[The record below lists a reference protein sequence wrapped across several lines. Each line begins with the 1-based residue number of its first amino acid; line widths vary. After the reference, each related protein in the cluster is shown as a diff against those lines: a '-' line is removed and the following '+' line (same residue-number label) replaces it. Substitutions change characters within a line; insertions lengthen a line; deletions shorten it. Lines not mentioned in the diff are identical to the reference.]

1 MDLAKNTPAF
11 RINKVMRSLRQAHF
25 ARSRDSVD
33 PRKPVIYWEETN
45 FKGKPFDVPL
55 VILRTSPCRWFES
68 GGCTMCNYELLAID
82 EGVSKSDILA
92 QVDYAI
98 EYLNPISRFPY
109 VFMTSQGSFFDD
121 REVPSDIR
129 LEIADKLHSTG
140 VQILATE
147 SEAKYC
153 IDSRPLS
160 DFKDRF
166 KGYLSIGIGLEA
178 HDELIRNGIINKGLS
193 NTTFEAAAAS
203 LTESDIGFY
212 CYILLGKPLLTIE
225 EDINDA
231 VAAIEF
237 AMRNGASMAVIEVIN
252 IQPFTLVDILN
263 ANGMYRC
270 ASLWTAL
277 TLLNRIHPSIRH
289 LVSIK
294 GVEAD
299 VAPVPKALARSCDI
313 CTDELLQVIRGW
325 NYSRDFSD
333 ITRLFGSCKCYET
346 WQVESSQISTLSVSQ
361 RLESMLTRLEQQIS
375 LKGND

>member
-1 MDLAKNTPAF
+1 
-11 RINKVMRSLRQAHF
+11 
-25 ARSRDSVD
+25 
-33 PRKPVIYWEETN
+33 
-45 FKGKPFDVPL
+45 
-55 VILRTSPCRWFES
+55 
-68 GGCTMCNYELLAID
+68 MCNYELLAID
-82 EGVSKSDILA
+82 EGVSTSDILA

-121 REVPSDIR
+121 REVTSDIR
-129 LEIADKLHSTG
+129 LEIADKLYSAG

-166 KGYLSIGIGLEA
+166 KGQLSIGIGLEA
-178 HDELIRNGIINKGLS
+178 YDELIRNGIINKGLS
-193 NTTFEAAAAS
+193 NATFESMAAS
-203 LTESDIGFY
+203 LAKSGIGFY
-212 CYILLGKPLLTIE
+212 CYILLGKPLLTIQ

-237 AMRNGASMAVIEVIN
+237 ALRNGASMAVIEVIN

-277 TLLNRIHPSIRH
+277 TLLNRLHPSIRQ
-289 LVSIK
+289 LVSVK

-313 CTDELLQVIRGW
+313 CTGVLLRAIREW
-325 NYSRDFSD
+325 NYSRDFAE
-333 ITRLFGSCKCYET
+333 ITKVFGSCKCYES
-346 WQVESSQISTLSVSQ
+346 WQVESNQIATESVSQ
-361 RLESMLTRLEQQIS
+361 RLQSMLTRLEQQTS
-375 LKGND
+375 LKGKD